1 MARKNEAHDMVVE
14 SLTEALLKLM
24 EKKPLSKINVSE
36 LCSRAGVG
44 RVSFYRNYDSMQ
56 DILVH
61 YLNKCTDDW
70 WQDFSQKSEYEF
82 YRTFLIELLEQ
93 YRKTEKLIKLLYR
106 NDVSYLL
113 KEHIFACCGLKS
125 EHDDED
131 AYTRAVLAG
140 SVYGLVDEWI
150 RRGMKDLPKG
160 FSFRKIVS
168 AMPELEELPL

>member
-44 RVSFYRNYDSMQ
+44 RVSFYRNYDCMK

-70 WQDFSQKSEYEF
+70 WKGFSPKSEDEF
-82 YRTFLIELLEQ
+82 YRTFLTELLDQ
-93 YRKTEKLIKLLYR
+93 YRRNEKLIKLLYK
-106 NDVSYLL
+106 NDASYLL
-113 KEHIFACCGLKS
+113 KEHIFACCDSKS
-125 EHDDED
+125 ARDDED

-168 AMPELEELPL
+168 AMPG